1 MAAMMIFKVC
11 LFVIFNSFHSLH
23 FTLWSL
29 GVYGEGGNLS
39 STIWQTSH
47 LLMTL
52 NCSIL
57 LITMGI
63 FSKKYREMIFSLSC
77 SQTKKVVGNRLK
89 LSEKC
94 IISRSPMNSK
104 IQCVRI
110 FVRTRMDI
118 AHIFVVCTASTRTL
132 TFFLKK
138 KRKKKKK
145 IPKN

>member
-1 MAAMMIFKVC
+1 MRLDACSPALHKTEHKMAAMMIFKVC

-29 GVYGEGGNLS
+29 GVYGKGGNLS
-39 STIWQTSH
+39 NTIWQTSH

-77 SQTKKVVGNRLK
+77 SQTKKVYGNRLAI
-89 LSEKC
+89 SENC
-94 IISRSPMNSK
+94 IVSRSPMIRLKK
-104 IQCVRI
+104 IQ
-110 FVRTRMDI
+110 
-118 AHIFVVCTASTRTL
+118 L
-132 TFFLKK
+132 TDRCFE
-138 KRKKKKK
+138 
-145 IPKN
+145 

>member
-11 LFVIFNSFHSLH
+11 LFVICNSFHSLH
-23 FTLWSL
+23 FTFWSL
-29 GVYGEGGNLS
+29 GVYGEWKNLS
-39 STIWQTSH
+39 NTNWQTSQ
-47 LLMTL
+47 LLLTL
-52 NCSIL
+52 NSSIL
-57 LITMGI
+57 LITMAI

-94 IISRSPMNSK
+94 IISRSPMNSNP
-104 IQCVRI
+104 QC
-110 FVRTRMDI
+110 DI
-118 AHIFVVCTASTRTL
+118 AHIFIVCTASTRTL

-138 KRKKKKK
+138 KKKKEKK

>member
-1 MAAMMIFKVC
+1 MRQVRLDACSRALHKTEHKMAAMMIFKVC

-39 STIWQTSH
+39 NTIWQMSH

-57 LITMGI
+57 LVTMGL

-77 SQTKKVVGNRLK
+77 SQTKKVVGNQLAI
-89 LSEKC
+89 SEKC
-94 IISRSPMNSK
+94 IISRSPM
-104 IQCVRI
+104 IR
-110 FVRTRMDI
+110 
-118 AHIFVVCTASTRTL
+118 L
-132 TFFLKK
+132 
-138 KRKKKKK
+138 KK
-145 IPKN
+145 IPLTDRSFEWMPCKLLKFVQTS

>member
-1 MAAMMIFKVC
+1 MRLDACSRALHKIEHKMAAMMIFKVC

-39 STIWQTSH
+39 NTIWQTSH

-77 SQTKKVVGNRLK
+77 SQTKNVDGNRLAI
-89 LSEKC
+89 SEKC
-94 IISRSPMNSK
+94 IISRSPM
-104 IQCVRI
+104 IR
-110 FVRTRMDI
+110 
-118 AHIFVVCTASTRTL
+118 
-132 TFFLKK
+132 LKK
-138 KRKKKKK
+138 FPLTDRSFE
-145 IPKN
+145 